1 MLLLTVWGCAV
12 SVQVGVWWDLSLKYS
27 AMLYFGAHR
36 EAQRQILDKLI
47 FVGSPNIFNKL
58 RYLLTIVC

>member
-27 AMLYFGAHR
+27 AVLYFGAHR
-36 EAQRQILDKLI
+36 EAQTQILDKLI
-47 FVGSPNIFNKL
+47 FVGSSIIFNKL
-58 RYLLTIVC
+58 GCLLTVVC